1 MRKNY
6 NVTNVNSRRLATNSN
21 GTSSA
26 VWRERTANT
35 KKWRE
40 IWNRIAPWSPRPIN
54 RNHIENKIKV
64 SSPMNVSATRGGHL
78 TRANWKT
85 FSCGQLVSA
94 SHSNIEIYFF
104 PRFKE
109 KEVNIS
115 SHWSDH
121 LPTKND
127 KITGVR
133 LLPILW
139 PDSSGWN
146 FPLIFFRISSIF
158 SFLFLKIFRRLFV
171 AQFHIENFS
180 FYEIKCVRRCTRIDQ
195 KRGRRL
201 IHSRRVDDGY
211 FWKQIGRFHQFVLK
225 FSVHLFV

>member
-1 MRKNY
+1 M
-6 NVTNVNSRRLATNSN
+6 
-21 GTSSA
+21 
-26 VWRERTANT
+26 
-35 KKWRE
+35 
-40 IWNRIAPWSPRPIN
+40 
-54 RNHIENKIKV
+54 
-64 SSPMNVSATRGGHL
+64 
-78 TRANWKT
+78 
-85 FSCGQLVSA
+85 SA

-211 FWKQIGRFHQFVLK
+211 FWKQIGWFHQFFKKNFSPFVCLK
-225 FSVHLFV
+225 SIESIWMKNSSQISYNFPFCLENSNDVN